1 SRSRAAVMV
10 VTVAPERC
18 RSGSGGAACGAAGRR
33 RVLSRY
39 GWGQVAAATETA
51 YCEVLDA
58 EPAATG
64 AG

>member
-1 SRSRAAVMV
+1 MNGRPAEALAHAVAGLLADPAAR
-10 VTVAPERC
+10 E
-18 RSGSGGAACGAAGRR
+18 ACGAAGRR
-33 RVLSRY
+33 RVLSRFS
-39 GWGQVAAATETA
+39 WSQAAAAT